1 MTKYKL
7 LTFIVLGFL
16 ALTLTACTL
25 FDKKETKQND
35 SQTQEQ
41 SSNNQTDVSGN
52 LLDLLKMNAALV
64 CDSSYE
70 ENGTKITSKSYLSGN
85 KLRAETMTVTADKSL
100 NTYMIADPEW
110 MYMWGQ
116 NIEDPKSGIKISN
129 KDFSGLANSA
139 KDLISDISPQNSN
152 EEADTNTTTDSIN
165 YKCKPWVVD
174 NNLFTPPTDVTF
186 VSMDESI
193 NNLMDDLKPSF
204 SGLDQNL
211 DLSNKCSIC
220 DMVPEAS
227 AKAECKIQ
235 FSCQ

>member
-1 MTKYKL
+1 MSKYKL

-16 ALTLTACTL
+16 AFTLTACTL
-25 FDKKETKQND
+25 FSKDETKEEN

-41 SSNNQTDVSGN
+41 SNNNQTDVSGS
-52 LLDLLKMNAALV
+52 LMDLLKMNAALV
-64 CDSSYE
+64 CDSNYE
-70 ENGTKITSKSYLSGN
+70 ENGTKVTSKSYLSGN
-85 KLRAETMTVTADKSL
+85 KLRAETMTVTQDKSY

-116 NIEDPKSGIKISN
+116 NPEDPKSGIKISN
-129 KDFSGLANSA
+129 KDFSGLANDA
-139 KDLISDISPQNSN
+139 KDLISDLVPQDSKENVDEDITTNSM
-152 EEADTNTTTDSIN
+152 N

-186 VSMDESI
+186 ISMDESF
-193 NNLMDDLKPSF
+193 NNLMDELKPTTT
-204 SGLDQNL
+204 GLDQDL
-211 DLSNKCSIC
+211 DLSNRCSIC